1 MKIYTRTGDQ
11 GETSLAGGAR
21 VSKTDIRIEAYGSVD
36 ELNSYI
42 GLIRVQKINNDDKAF
57 LEWIQRCL
65 MTAAAVFASDY
76 PDSKAI
82 VTGLEERD
90 ISKIEN
96 KIDSIDKNL
105 ETLSSFIIPGGN
117 TIISYC
123 HIARCVCRRAERK
136 VLAIDNLGKKSR
148 ICARYLNRLS
158 DYLFVLTRKLTKDFM
173 ITEIYYHSGKK
184 K

>member
-1 MKIYTRTGDQ
+1 MKIYTGTGDQ
-11 GETSLAGGAR
+11 GETSLAGGTR
-21 VSKTDIRIEAYGSVD
+21 VPKNCARIEAYGSVD

-42 GLIRVQKINNDDKAF
+42 GLIRVQKINDDDKAF
-57 LEWIQRCL
+57 LEWIQNCL

-76 PDSKAI
+76 PDSKVI
-82 VTGLEERD
+82 VPGLEEKD
-90 ISKIEN
+90 INKIED

-136 VLAIDNLGKKSR
+136 ALSVDNIGKKSR

-158 DYLFVLTRKLTKDFM
+158 DYLFVLSRKLTKDFKIM
-173 ITEIYYHSGKK
+173 EIYWKSGSKK
-184 K
+184 

>member
-1 MKIYTRTGDQ
+1 MKIYTGTGDQ

-21 VSKTDIRIEAYGSVD
+21 VPKNHVRIEAYGSVD

-42 GLIRVQKINNDDKAF
+42 GLIRVQKINDDDKAF
-57 LEWIQRCL
+57 LEWIQSCL
-65 MTAAAVFASDY
+65 MTVAAVLASDY
-76 PDSKAI
+76 PDNKII
-82 VTGLEERD
+82 VPGLEEKD
-90 ISKIEN
+90 IISIED

-105 ETLSSFIIPGGN
+105 ETLTSFIIPGGN

-136 VLAIDNLGKKSR
+136 VLAIDSIGKKSR

-158 DYLFVLTRKLTKDFM
+158 DYLFVLSRKLTKDFK
-173 ITEIYYHSGKK
+173 ITEIHWHPGSKK
-184 K
+184 

>member
-21 VSKTDIRIEAYGSVD
+21 VSKNDVRIEAYGSVD

-82 VTGLEERD
+82 VAGLEEKD
-90 ISKIEN
+90 ISKIED

-105 ETLSSFIIPGGN
+105 EALSSFIIPGGN

-123 HIARCVCRRAERK
+123 HIARCICRKAERK
-136 VLAIDNLGKKSR
+136 VLAIDNISKKSR
-148 ICARYLNRLS
+148 ICAKYLNRLS
-158 DYLFVLTRKLTKDFM
+158 DYLFVLSRKLTKDFM
-173 ITEIYYHSGKK
+173 VIEIYWNPGSKK
-184 K
+184 

>member
-1 MKIYTRTGDQ
+1 MKIYTGTGDQ
-11 GETSLAGGAR
+11 GEASLAGGKR
-21 VSKTDIRIEAYGSVD
+21 VPKNCARIEAYGSVD

-42 GLIRVQKINNDDKAF
+42 GLIRVQKISNDDKAF

-65 MTAAAVFASDY
+65 MTVAAVFASDY
-76 PDSKAI
+76 PDSKII
-82 VTGLEERD
+82 VPGLKEKD
-90 ISKIEN
+90 INKIED

-123 HIARCVCRRAERK
+123 HIARCICRRAERK
-136 VLAIDNLGKKSR
+136 VLSIDNIGKKSR

-158 DYLFVLTRKLTKDFM
+158 DYLFVLSRKLTKDFK
-173 ITEIYYHSGKK
+173 IIEIYWQPGAKK
-184 K
+184 

>member
-1 MKIYTRTGDQ
+1 VKIYTGTGDQ

-21 VSKTDIRIEAYGSVD
+21 VPKNDVRIEAYGSVD

-65 MTAAAVFASDY
+65 MTVAAVFASDY
-76 PDSKAI
+76 PDGKAI
-82 VTGLEERD
+82 VAGLEEKD
-90 ISKIEN
+90 ISKIEDE
-96 KIDSIDKNL
+96 IDSIDKNL

-136 VLAIDNLGKKSR
+136 VLEIDNLGKKSK